1 MRLSTTSLETL
12 AQAYPHRPVQFE
24 FELDKPKLLQREH
37 IAELAGEL
45 PTQSIEQNMGDLTK
59 VSDPSAAR
67 PTGLTAA
74 ESVRT
79 ISDNGAWIVLKNI
92 EQSEAYNKLVDS
104 MIEQIS
110 AVTTPEA
117 RIQKRLQEGFIFVS
131 SPGSVTPYHIDHE
144 HNILFQIEGT
154 KRVTIYPKKPPFLLP
169 EELERLHSGGHRNL
183 PDREGIESG
192 GEEFLLT
199 PGTALYFPVTAP
211 HWVQNGDQVSV
222 SLSVTWRSNLQKRE
236 RHHHLMNAWRRSQG
250 KPVLE
255 ESANWQRVTHTLLRK
270 ARLR

>member
-1 MRLSTTSLETL
+1 MRLSTTSLEAL
-12 AQAYPHRPVQFE
+12 GQAYPHRPVQFE
-24 FELDKPKLLQREH
+24 FELDKPKLLERDK
-37 IAELAGEL
+37 IAELAMEL
-45 PTQSIEQNMGDLTK
+45 PPQSIEQNMGNLAK
-59 VSDPSAAR
+59 VSDPSAAK

-79 ISDNGAWIVLKNI
+79 ISNNGAWIVLKNI
-92 EQSEAYNKLVDS
+92 EQSDS
-104 MIEQIS
+104 YSNIVNAMIEQIS
-110 AVTTPEA
+110 AITTPEA

-154 KRVTIYPKKPPFLLP
+154 KRVTIYPKEPPFLLP
-169 EELERLHSGGHRNL
+169 VELERLHCGGHRNL

-192 GEEFLLT
+192 GEEFVLT

-222 SLSVTWRSNLQKRE
+222 SLSITWRSNLQKRE
-236 RHHHLMNAWRRSQG
+236 RHHHLMNAWRRERG

-255 ESANWQRVTHTLLRK
+255 ESATLQRVAHTLLRK
-270 ARLR
+270 AHLR